1 VSGPIDEETLE
12 RSFPFDDPVLRV
24 HVTGRELASAFERAA
39 SSAEERECRSPV
51 QVAGALVR
59 FACPCE
65 TPPCARVFTRQSE
78 LCCESDAD
86 CTKVSGACG
95 PDVGGVS
102 YCFVPLAPGENY
114 TLATTGYL
122 ADGGGGLFDPI
133 RELDRTLVAE
143 GVREVVTDA
152 LGESAACPPTSGGCD
167 SECPAAVVERIEEQS
182 IDDGVAIPP
191 GDACR
196 RARALCAVLP
206 CLDERAGALR
216 DGRVRIERP

>member
-1 VSGPIDEETLE
+1 
-12 RSFPFDDPVLRV
+12 
-24 HVTGRELASAFERAA
+24 
-39 SSAEERECRSPV
+39 
-51 QVAGALVR
+51 
-59 FACPCE
+59 
-65 TPPCARVFTRQSE
+65 
-78 LCCESDAD
+78 
-86 CTKVSGACG
+86 
-95 PDVGGVS
+95 VGGVS
-102 YCFVPLAPGENY
+102 YCIVPLAPGENY